1 MTHQFQTTAIIRQRG
16 QLTIPDFI
24 RAVTSW
30 VAPGSVVSVSRNK
43 ADEIVIK
50 PHAVSKRDIN
60 WDKLWRDLERVSS
73 YEGKYK
79 GSLSEF
85 IIKDRQNH

>member
-1 MTHQFQTTAIIRQRG
+1 MTQQMQATAIVRQRG

-24 RAVTSW
+24 REITAWIV
-30 VAPGSVVSVSRNK
+30 PGSVVSISRNM
-43 ADEIVIK
+43 AEEIVIK
-50 PHAVSKRDIN
+50 PYVHSKRGIN

-73 YEGKYK
+73 YKSKYK

-85 IIKDRQNH
+85 IINDRQNH

>member
-1 MTHQFQTTAIIRQRG
+1 MTQLSTTAIIRQRG

-24 RAVTSW
+24 REITSW
-30 VAPGSVVSVSRNK
+30 VAPGSVVSISRNK

-50 PHAVSKRDIN
+50 PHTKFENKVD
-60 WDKLWRDLERVSS
+60 WDKLWRDIQIARSFK
-73 YEGKYK
+73 GKYK

-85 IIKDRQNH
+85 IVKDRQNH